1 LLIDQHERIL
11 VVETYRYFSVIAPF
25 SELPETEMRALAHV
39 AIPKRY
45 DTGDTL
51 FYEGDP
57 CQGIWIVIEGAVKIM
72 KASPSGR
79 QLVLATQQAPSTIA
93 EVPVF
98 DGGPYP
104 ATVSAIGATQ
114 TLLLLTSDFLAACQ
128 RNPTLPLRFLH
139 VFGSRLRHLVGL
151 VERITFGSIRQRLA
165 TELLSFADQ
174 AGTDRF
180 QLPETHEELATRLGT
195 VREVVSRNLGRF
207 QSEGML
213 RVQRKDIE
221 ILSRTAL
228 ETEAATEL

>member
-1 LLIDQHERIL
+1 MEP
-11 VVETYRYFSVIAPF
+11 YRYFSVIAPF
-25 SELPETEMRALAHV
+25 AELPEAEMRSLAQV
-39 AIPKRY
+39 AIPKRF
-45 DTGDTL
+45 DSGDHL

-57 CQGIWIVIEGAVKIM
+57 CQGLWIITEGAIKIL

-104 ATVSAIGATQ
+104 ATVTALEPTSA
-114 TLLLLTSDFLAACQ
+114 LLLLTADFLAACQ
-128 RNPTLPLRFLH
+128 RNPKLTLRFLH
-139 VFGSRLRHLVGL
+139 VFGSRLRQLVAL

-165 TELLSFADQ
+165 TELLLFADQ
-174 AGTDRF
+174 AGSDHF

-195 VREVVSRNLGRF
+195 VREVVSRNLSRF

-213 RVQRKDIE
+213 RVQRKDVE
-221 ILSRTAL
+221 IVSRTAL
-228 ETEAATEL
+228 ETEAATEM